1 VATLTRNL
9 SLLTPATTAQPME
22 NSGPPKELSATAVL
36 TTGLAVC
43 DEEAFRQFHAAY
55 FDRLLR
61 YHLVIARGDE
71 HTAREALQE
80 TLLRLTRHARRFD
93 DAEIFWCWL
102 TVLAR
107 SAAADTGRKRHR
119 YWRLITSYARSLI
132 QPVAA
137 PVPDDSDE
145 ELRQLL
151 GPTLAEL
158 PPEERSLVEGKYLR
172 RATVRELAA
181 ESGLTER
188 AVESRLL
195 RGRRMLREKILTKL
209 RHENQT

>member
-1 VATLTRNL
+1 MATLTRNL

-22 NSGPPKELSATAVL
+22 NSGRPKELSATAVL
-36 TTGLAVC
+36 TTALAAC
-43 DEEAFRQFHAAY
+43 DEEAFRQFYAAY

-61 YHLVIARGDE
+61 YHLVIAHGDE
-71 HTAREALQE
+71 HAAREALQE

-93 DAEIFWCWL
+93 DPEAFWCWL

-107 SAAADTGRKRHR
+107 SSAADTGRKRHR
-119 YWRLITSYARSLI
+119 YWRLIASYARSLI
-132 QPVAA
+132 QPAVMPAA
-137 PVPDDSDE
+137 ADADE

-151 GPTLAEL
+151 NSTLAEL

-181 ESGLTER
+181 ESGLTEK
-188 AVESRLL
+188 AIESRLL
-195 RGRRMLREKILTKL
+195 RARRLLREKMLTKL